1 VSKRIHARWLLRGQ
15 LCWAVCVALCAITFG
30 ACHRSARPAADSVA
44 GGTSVAN
51 SSSVPAAKRSNE
63 GPGASVDPSSYDAEI
78 ADLEKQAEKS
88 PSDDA
93 LADALSRSYVRRAL
107 ARRQAGN
114 FREAERDYQNALRHN
129 PDNEEAQQGVADIT
143 LQTGREATGENG
155 EPAPLPIT
163 PNAATTGEE
172 DDAAPA
178 PDAAPSP
185 GKKRP

>member
-1 VSKRIHARWLLRGQ
+1 MSKRIHTRWPFRGE
-15 LCWAVCVALCAITFG
+15 LCRALCVALCAITFG
-30 ACHRSARPAADSVA
+30 ACNRSAQPVADSVA
-44 GGTSVAN
+44 GGTSSTN
-51 SSSVPAAKRSNE
+51 SSSVPATKRVNE
-63 GPGASVDPSSYDAEI
+63 GPAGAPVDPSSYDAEI

-88 PSDDA
+88 PSDDT
-93 LADALSRSYVRRAL
+93 LADALSQSYVRRAL
-107 ARRQAGN
+107 AQRQAGN
-114 FREAERDYQNALRHN
+114 LREAERDYQNALRHN

-163 PNAATTGEE
+163 PNAATTGDE

-178 PDAAPSP
+178 PDASP